1 MAHTGDTGARVC
13 CTGRGCRRVVGGRVD
28 GPADGLC
35 VEVGAHVRRA
45 VARARAQEER
55 HREGR
60 AEPPRLEGG
69 SAEEA
74 RLEPWVCTLRRGCS
88 HAAGGK

>member
-1 MAHTGDTGARVC
+1 MAHTGDT
-13 CTGRGCRRVVGGRVD
+13 CTSMLYVPGCRRVVGGRVD

-60 AEPPRLEGG
+60 AEPPRLEGR

-74 RLEPWVCTLRRGCS
+74 RLDPWVCTLRQGSS